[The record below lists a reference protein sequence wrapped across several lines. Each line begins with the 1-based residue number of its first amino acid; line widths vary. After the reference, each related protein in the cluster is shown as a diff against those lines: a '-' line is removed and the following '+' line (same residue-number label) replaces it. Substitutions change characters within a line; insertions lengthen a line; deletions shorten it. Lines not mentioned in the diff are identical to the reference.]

1 MSAVTGDQLREA
13 RVRRGL
19 TVEHIAVETCR
30 SADTIRRWESG
41 RSTVPATVVA
51 ALRRILELDAS

>member
-1 MSAVTGDQLREA
+1 
-13 RVRRGL
+13 L